1 MCLGLDPD
9 PAALPPDSAPDADL
23 TDVAD
28 RAAAGVFEHCRSL
41 IEAAGPACVAVK
53 PQLACFE
60 RLGAPGWAA
69 LGEVCAS
76 AQRAGL
82 LVIAD
87 GKRGDV
93 PVTAKAYGQALV
105 GETETP
111 WGKVRGLDAD
121 AFTAN
126 PLLGEDAIEVL
137 VEAARAAG
145 AGVFLLV
152 RTSNPGAARF
162 QDLQVSRPRTGSGGD
177 GADPG
182 PMHEEL
188 AALVAE
194 SAPQLAGESGLSGAG
209 AVVGA
214 TAPEHLGRL
223 RELMPD
229 SVFLIPGIGAQ
240 GGKPEDLGPAISPG
254 RPASVLVAASRS
266 IAGADHPAAAAEEL
280 RAAVWGL
287 A

>member
-1 MCLGLDPD
+1 LGLDPD
-9 PAALPPDSAPDADL
+9 PSTLAPESAPEGDLRDAAERAS
-23 TDVAD
+23 VAIYENCS
-28 RAAAGVFEHCRSL
+28 RL
-41 IEAAGPACVAVK
+41 IDQAGPACVAVK

-60 RLGAPGWAA
+60 RLGQHGWWA
-69 LGEVCAS
+69 LDEVCRA
-76 AQRAGL
+76 ARRAGL
-82 LVIAD
+82 LVVAD

-93 PVTAKAYGQALV
+93 PVTAAAYGQALV

-111 WGKVRGLDAD
+111 WGSVGGLGAD

-126 PLLGEDAIEVL
+126 PLLGDDAVEVL

-152 RTSNPGAARF
+152 RTSNPGAARL
-162 QDLQVSRPRTGSGGD
+162 QDQLLGDRPL
-177 GADPG
+177 
-182 PMHEEL
+182 HEEL

-194 SAPQLAGESGLSGAG
+194 GATKLAGDSGLSGLG

-214 TAPEHLGRL
+214 TAPQHLGRL

-229 SVFLIPGIGAQ
+229 SVFLIPGVGAQ
-240 GGKPEDLGPAISPG
+240 GGKPEDLGPALAAG
-254 RPASVLVAASRS
+254 RPASILVAASRG
-266 IAGADHPAAAAEEL
+266 IAGADDPAVAAEEL
-280 RAAVWGL
+280 RAAVWSLG

>member
-1 MCLGLDPD
+1 LAALVDERRSQVCLGLDPD
-9 PAALPPDSAPDADL
+9 PSALSPESAPDADL

-28 RAAAGVFEHCRSL
+28 RAASAVTEHCRWL
-41 IEAAGPACVAVK
+41 IERAGSACVAVK
-53 PQLACFE
+53 LQLACFE
-60 RLGAPGWAA
+60 RLGAPGWRA
-69 LGEVCAS
+69 LTEVCDS
-76 AQRAGL
+76 ARRAGL
-82 LVIAD
+82 LVVAD

-93 PVTAKAYGQALV
+93 PVTARAYGQSLV

-111 WGKVRGLDAD
+111 WGPVRGLDAD

-137 VEAARAAG
+137 AEAAREAG
-145 AGVFLLV
+145 AGMFLLV
-152 RTSNPGAARF
+152 RTSNPGAARL
-162 QDLQVSRPRTGSGGD
+162 QDAEVD
-177 GADPG
+177 GR

-194 SAPQLAGESGLSGAG
+194 RSDLLAGESGLSGLG

-214 TAPEHLGRL
+214 TAPQHLGRL

-229 SVFLIPGIGAQ
+229 SIFLVPGIGAQ

-254 RPASVLVAASRS
+254 RPASVLVAAARS
-266 IAGADHPAAAAEEL
+266 IAGAEDPAAAAEEL
-280 RAAVWGL
+280 RASVWSLSG
-287 A
+287 

>member
-9 PAALPPDSAPDADL
+9 PADLSPDAAPGADL

-28 RAAAGVFEHCRSL
+28 RAASAVFEHCRRL
-41 IEAAGPACVAVK
+41 IEQAGPACVAVK

-60 RLGAPGWAA
+60 RLGAPGWRA
-69 LGEVCAS
+69 LEQVCVD

-82 LVIAD
+82 LVVAD

-111 WGKVRGLDAD
+111 WGTVPGLGAD

-126 PLLGEDAIEVL
+126 PLLGEDEIEVL
-137 VEAARAAG
+137 VQAAKGAG
-145 AGVFLLV
+145 AGIFLLV
-152 RTSNPGAARF
+152 RTSNPGAARL
-162 QDLQVSRPRTGSGGD
+162 QDAKLGDRPL
-177 GADPG
+177 
-182 PMHEEL
+182 HEEL

-194 SAPQLAGESGLSGAG
+194 SAGDLAGDSGLSGLG

-214 TAPEHLGRL
+214 TAPQHLGRL

-240 GGKPEDLGPAISPG
+240 GGKPEDLGPALAAG

-266 IAGADHPAAAAEEL
+266 IAGADDPAAAAEEL
-280 RAAVWGL
+280 REAVWSL
-287 A
+287 QN

>member
-1 MCLGLDPD
+1 
-9 PAALPPDSAPDADL
+9 
-23 TDVAD
+23 
-28 RAAAGVFEHCRSL
+28 L
-41 IEAAGPACVAVK
+41 IEVAGLACVAVK

-60 RLGAPGWAA
+60 RLGQYGWWA
-69 LGEVCAS
+69 LDEVCRA
-76 AQRAGL
+76 ARRAGL
-82 LVIAD
+82 LVVAD

-93 PVTAKAYGQALV
+93 PVTAAAYGQALV
-105 GETETP
+105 GEIQTP
-111 WGKVRGLDAD
+111 WGPVAGLGSD

-126 PLLGEDAIEVL
+126 PLLGEDMIEVL
-137 VEAARAAG
+137 VEAAQGAG

-152 RTSNPGAARF
+152 RSSNPGAARL
-162 QDLQVSRPRTGSGGD
+162 QDATLGD
-177 GADPG
+177 H

-194 SAPQLAGESGLSGAG
+194 SAPRLAGESGLSGMG

-214 TAPEHLGRL
+214 TAPQHLGRL

-240 GGKPEDLGPAISPG
+240 GGKPEDLGPALAVG
-254 RPASVLVAASRS
+254 RPASILVAASRS
-266 IAGADHPAAAAEEL
+266 IAGADDPAAAAEEL

-287 A
+287 GE

>member
-1 MCLGLDPD
+1 
-9 PAALPPDSAPDADL
+9 
-23 TDVAD
+23 VAE
-28 RAAAGVFEHCRSL
+28 RVAAAVYEDCNRL
-41 IEAAGPACVAVK
+41 IEQAGPACVAVK

-60 RLGAPGWAA
+60 RLGQHGWWA
-69 LGEVCAS
+69 LDEVCRA
-76 AQRAGL
+76 AHRAGL
-82 LVIAD
+82 LVVAD

-93 PVTAKAYGQALV
+93 PVTAAAYGQALV

-111 WGKVRGLDAD
+111 WGSVPGLGAD

-137 VEAARAAG
+137 VEAAGAAS
-145 AGVFLLV
+145 AGIFLLV
-152 RTSNPGAARF
+152 RTSNPGAARL
-162 QDLQVSRPRTGSGGD
+162 QDASLGDRPL
-177 GADPG
+177 
-182 PMHEEL
+182 HEEF

-194 SAPQLAGESGLSGAG
+194 SAPKLASESGLSGAG

-214 TAPEHLGRL
+214 TAPQHLGRL

-240 GGKPEDLGPAISPG
+240 GGKPEDLGPALASG
-254 RPASVLVAASRS
+254 RPASILVAASRS
-266 IAGADHPAAAAEEL
+266 IARSDDPAAAAEEL
-280 RAAVWGL
+280 RDAVWNLG

>member
-1 MCLGLDPD
+1 VCLGLDPD
-9 PAALPPDSAPDADL
+9 PAALSSDAAPDADL

-28 RAAAGVFEHCRSL
+28 RAASAVFEHCRRL
-41 IEAAGPACVAVK
+41 IELAGPACVAVK

-60 RLGAPGWAA
+60 RLGAPGWRA
-69 LGEVCAS
+69 LADVCRA

-82 LVIAD
+82 LVVAD

-93 PVTAKAYGQALV
+93 PVTARAYGQALV

-111 WGKVRGLDAD
+111 WGTVPGLGAD
-121 AFTAN
+121 SFTAN
-126 PLLGEDAIEVL
+126 PLLGEDEIEVL
-137 VEAARAAG
+137 VDAAERAG
-145 AGVFLLV
+145 AGIFLLV
-152 RTSNPGAARF
+152 RTSNPGAARL
-162 QDLQVSRPRTGSGGD
+162 QDAAL
-177 GADPG
+177 GAR

-194 SAPQLAGESGLSGAG
+194 SAPRLAGESGLSGVG

-214 TAPEHLGRL
+214 TAPQHLGRL

-240 GGKPEDLGPAISPG
+240 GGKPEDLGPALSPG
-254 RPASVLVAASRS
+254 RPASVLVAAARS
-266 IAGADHPAAAAEEL
+266 IAGADDPAAAAEEL
-280 RAAVWGL
+280 REAVWSL
-287 A
+287 VN

>member
-1 MCLGLDPD
+1 VCLGLDPD
-9 PAALPPDSAPDADL
+9 PSQLPEDAAPDADRAE
-23 TDVAD
+23 TAD
-28 RAAAGVFEHCRSL
+28 RAATAVVEQCRAL

-60 RLGAPGWAA
+60 RLGAPGWRA
-69 LGEVCAS
+69 LDEVCEA
-76 AQRAGL
+76 ARAAGL
-82 LVIAD
+82 LVVAD

-111 WGKVRGLDAD
+111 WGPVPGLGAD

-126 PLLGEDAIEVL
+126 PLLGEDAIATL
-137 VEAARAAG
+137 VEAAKAAG

-152 RTSNPGAARF
+152 RTSNPGAARL
-162 QDLQVSRPRTGSGGD
+162 QDLHVSRKRSGGAGD
-177 GADPG
+177 EAG
-182 PMHEEL
+182 PLHEEL
-188 AALVAE
+188 ARLVAE
-194 SAPQLAGESGLSGAG
+194 SATELAGESGLSGLG

-214 TAPEHLGRL
+214 TAPQHLGRL

-240 GGKPEDLGPAISPG
+240 GGRPEDLGPALATG
-254 RPASVLVAASRS
+254 RPASVLVAAARS
-266 IAGADHPAAAAEEL
+266 IAGADDPGAAAEEL
-280 RAAVWGL
+280 RSAVWAL
-287 A
+287 AS

>member
-9 PAALPPDSAPDADL
+9 PSELPPDSAPDADR
-23 TDVAD
+23 AEIAE
-28 RAAAGVFEHCRSL
+28 RAATAVVEHCRVL

-60 RLGAPGWAA
+60 RLGAPGWRA
-69 LGEVCAS
+69 LTEVCEA
-76 AQRAGL
+76 ARGAGL
-82 LVIAD
+82 LVVAD

-93 PVTAKAYGQALV
+93 PVTARAYGQALV

-111 WGKVRGLDAD
+111 WGPVPGLGAD

-126 PLLGEDAIEVL
+126 PLLGEDAIDVM
-137 VEAARAAG
+137 VAAAKAAG

-152 RTSNPGAARF
+152 RTSNPGAARL
-162 QDLQVSRPRTGSGGD
+162 QDAPLGDRPL
-177 GADPG
+177 
-182 PMHEEL
+182 HEEL

-194 SAPQLAGESGLSGAG
+194 SAAELAGESGLSGLG

-214 TAPEHLGRL
+214 TAPQHLGRL
-223 RELMPD
+223 RELIPD

-240 GGKPEDLGPAISPG
+240 GGKPEDLAPAIAAG
-254 RPASVLVAASRS
+254 KPASVLVAAARS
-266 IAGADHPAAAAEEL
+266 IAGADDPGAAAEEL
-280 RAAVWGL
+280 RSVVWELGS
-287 A
+287 

>member
-9 PAALPPDSAPDADL
+9 PAALSDDAAPDADL

-28 RAAAGVFEHCRSL
+28 RAASAVFEHCRRL
-41 IEAAGPACVAVK
+41 IELAGPACVAVK

-60 RLGAPGWAA
+60 RLGAPGWRA
-69 LGEVCAS
+69 LAEVCAA

-82 LVIAD
+82 LVVAD

-111 WGKVRGLDAD
+111 WGTVPGLGAD
-121 AFTAN
+121 SFTAN
-126 PLLGEDAIEVL
+126 PLLGEDEIEVL
-137 VEAARAAG
+137 VDAAERAG
-145 AGVFLLV
+145 AGIFLLV
-152 RTSNPGAARF
+152 RTSNPGAARL
-162 QDLQVSRPRTGSGGD
+162 QDAKLGE
-177 GADPG
+177 G

-194 SAPQLAGESGLSGAG
+194 SAPRLAGESGLSGVG

-214 TAPEHLGRL
+214 TAPQHLGRL

-240 GGKPEDLGPAISPG
+240 GGKPEDLGPALSPG
-254 RPASVLVAASRS
+254 RPASVLVAAARS
-266 IAGADHPAAAAEEL
+266 IAGADDPAAAAEEL
-280 RAAVWGL
+280 RAAVWSL
-287 A
+287 VS